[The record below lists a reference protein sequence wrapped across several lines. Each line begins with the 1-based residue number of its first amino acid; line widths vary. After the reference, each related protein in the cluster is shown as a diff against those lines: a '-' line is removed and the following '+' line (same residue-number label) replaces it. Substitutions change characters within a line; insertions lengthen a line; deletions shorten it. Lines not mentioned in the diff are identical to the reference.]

1 MAVLTK
7 DELRAQIALL
17 WLDNDNEEISEGDLR
32 TVGVDLVDSLATQAA
47 LAAALARI
55 DGA

>member
-7 DELRAQIALL
+7 DELRAKIALL
-17 WLDNDNEEISEGDLR
+17 WLDNDNEEVSEGDLR

-47 LAAALARI
+47 LAAGARP
-55 DGA
+55 DRRA